1 MSILGKM
8 SKILFKLSSFLI
20 KGKIKL
26 TKNIKKV
33 LIIII
38 IKDLLLTNV
47 DFRSTGIGRIIA
59 IKVSFELV
67 RIIDINIREIYSKDV
82 ILLYISR
89 GCNFK
94 KNIIENG
101 QIKLSHEAA

>member
-1 MSILGKM
+1 MKGNLEAPQPKIGFSKIANKETLHMSILGKM
-8 SKILFKLSSFLI
+8 SKILFKLSSFRI

-33 LIIII
+33 LIII

-67 RIIDINIREIYSKDV
+67 RIIDKNIKEIYKREV
-82 ILLYISR
+82 ILL
-89 GCNFK
+89 
-94 KNIIENG
+94 
-101 QIKLSHEAA
+101 